1 MLTML
6 TMCQSHHLSHYNG
19 GMTKINVE
27 DAIGTRLAH
36 DTTEIRPG
44 ELKGTAF
51 RRDHN
56 VQEQDGCRRM
66 RLG

>member
-1 MLTML
+1 MA
-6 TMCQSHHLSHYNG
+6 
-19 GMTKINVE
+19 KINVE

-36 DTTEIRPG
+36 DTTKIRPG
-44 ELKGTAF
+44 EFKGPAF
-51 RRDHN
+51 RRGRN